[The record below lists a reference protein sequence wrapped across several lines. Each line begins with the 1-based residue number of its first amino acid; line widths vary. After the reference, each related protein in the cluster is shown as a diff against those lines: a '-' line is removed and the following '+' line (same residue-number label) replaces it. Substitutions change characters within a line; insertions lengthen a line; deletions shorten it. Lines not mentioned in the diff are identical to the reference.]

1 MPSATL
7 AGWLLGKEVIVH
19 IGGEV
24 IRGGRTTAQR
34 FTVPHLLDVAQTA
47 GDAAIAIGVEGV
59 EVDRHTGVA
68 ARVDLGAV
76 QDGLH
81 GSVHDLGRGGA
92 VGVDEVGALVGFIVP
107 LQITVPQGELQR
119 GLIGNLTAEL
129 GGSVFDSG
137 VHGGVDGIDGF
148 GVGLGDDEGN
158 AVLGVASV
166 DGGRLPDVGV
176 GQTDNTGDHFGR
188 VFVIGRHIVIPP

>member
-24 IRGGRTTAQR
+24 IRGGRTTAKR
-34 FTVPHLLDVAQTA
+34 FTVPHFLDVAQAA
-47 GDAAIAIGVEGV
+47 GDAAIAVGVKGV
-59 EVDRHTGVA
+59 EVDGHTGVA
-68 ARVDLGAV
+68 AGVDLGAV

-81 GSVHDLGRGGA
+81 GAVHDLGRGGA

-107 LQITVPQGELQR
+107 LQITIPQGELQR
-119 GLIGNLTAEL
+119 GLVGNLTAEL
-129 GGSVFDSG
+129 GGSVLNGG
-137 VHGGVDGIDGF
+137 VHSGVDGIDGL

-166 DGGRLPDVGV
+166 DGSRLPDVGV
-176 GQTDNTGDHFGR
+176 GQADNSGDHFGR
-188 VFVIGRHIVIPP
+188 ILVIGRHIVIPP

>member
-1 MPSATL
+1 M
-7 AGWLLGKEVIVH
+7 LGKEIVIE

-24 IRGGRTTAQR
+24 IGSRGTTAQR
-34 FTVPHLLDVAQTA
+34 FSVPHLLDVAQAA
-47 GDAAIAIGVEGV
+47 GDAAVPVRVEGV
-59 EVDRHTGVA
+59 EVDGHTGVA
-68 ARVDLGAV
+68 AGIDFGAV

-81 GSVHDLGRGGA
+81 GAVHNLGCGGA

-119 GLIGNLTAEL
+119 GLVGDLAAEL
-129 GGSVFDSG
+129 GGSVLDSG
-137 VHGGVDGIDGF
+137 VHGGVDGIDGL

-166 DGGRLPDVGV
+166 DGSRLPDVGV
-176 GQTDNTGDHFGR
+176 GQADNTGDHLGR
-188 VFVIGRHIVIPP
+188 VLVIDRHIVIPP

>member
-1 MPSATL
+1 M
-7 AGWLLGKEVIVH
+7 LGKEIVIEVGGKV
-19 IGGEV
+19 IG
-24 IRGGRTTAQR
+24 GGRTTAQR
-34 FTVPHLLDVAQTA
+34 FSIPHLLDVAQAA

-68 ARVDLGAV
+68 AGIDLGTV

-81 GSVHDLGRGGA
+81 GAVHDLGRGGA

-107 LQITVPQGELQR
+107 FQITIPQGELQR
-119 GLIGNLTAEL
+119 GLVGDLTAEL
-129 GGSVFDSG
+129 GGSVLDGG
-137 VHGGVDGIDGF
+137 VHGGVDGIDGL

-176 GQTDNTGDHFGR
+176 GQADNTGDHFGR
-188 VFVIGRHIVIPP
+188 IIVIGRHIVIPP